1 MTTRRWLLLGLVAT
15 VAACAPDAEPVTVI
29 TEPDPD
35 PETVYTPGPIPWSNL
50 TEEHKRR
57 ARQALT
63 RLGEDVPD
71 DETLQARWMI
81 MSPAQQRFMIRRP
94 PPPPPP
100 PRRGTP
106 ARGRGAPPPP
116 RRAAPATTTRARRR

>member
-1 MTTRRWLLLGLVAT
+1 VTTRRMFLLGLVAT
-15 VAACAPDAEPVTVI
+15 LAACAPEPQPVTVI

-35 PETVYTPGPIPWSNL
+35 PESVYTPGPIPWENL

-71 DETLQARWMI
+71 DATLQARWMI

-100 PRRGTP
+100 PRRT
-106 ARGRGAPPPP
+106 ARGRGAPPPPP